1 MTHKPIKQNIERCMK
16 KIKGRLQIEIRKAD
30 ENEYYFVYKLPSG
43 GIFMSNFFE
52 HLEEALSAAE
62 NIKRRAAEENYYL
75 YKNRLKNHFYFVFK
89 IKKNSSIGQS
99 SIYKDKQS
107 IDSGIH
113 YMKNYL
119 VKAEIIDLTI

>member
-1 MTHKPIKQNIERCMK
+1 MKQIKNK
-16 KIKGRLQIEIRKAD
+16 TQIVIRKAD

-52 HLEEALSAAE
+52 NLEETLSAVE
-62 NIKRRAAEENYYL
+62 KIKKRAAEENYYI
-75 YKNRLKNHFYFVFK
+75 YKNRLKNQFYFVFK

-113 YMKNYL
+113 YMKNNL
-119 VKAEIIDLTI
+119 VKAEIVDLTT